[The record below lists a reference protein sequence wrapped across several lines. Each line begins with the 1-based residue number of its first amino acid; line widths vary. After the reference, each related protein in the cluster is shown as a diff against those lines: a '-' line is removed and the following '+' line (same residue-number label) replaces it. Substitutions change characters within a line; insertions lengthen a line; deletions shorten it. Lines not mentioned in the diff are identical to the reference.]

1 MQSSLSPAAAG
12 HGILPSFSPI
22 RPTLPLDRR
31 GSLRNGNRAG
41 DFLAAPRCNACTR
54 AHGACRQPAM
64 ANGRCRFH
72 GGLSTGPRTAEGR
85 ARCARAR
92 RTHGAYSREILELR
106 RAARAH
112 GRRVRSLLAQM
123 RGRGPAPA
131 GHGVLPSKSIVG
143 ARCARPSL
151 SGATPLPM
159 KTQLDD
165 PRARA
170 ARPYTS
176 DTTISA
182 GHLPAVRLRQ
192 AGGVLPS
199 FSRVGAFLRGIFGLG
214 TRRVAPARPRPY
226 VPGAPPVR

>member
-1 MQSSLSPAAAG
+1 MPSSSPAAAG
-12 HGILPSFSPI
+12 HGLLPSFSPD

-31 GSLRNGNRAG
+31 GCLRNGNRTG

-54 AHGACRQPAM
+54 FGGTCRQPAM

-123 RGRGPAPA
+123 RGRRPAPA
-131 GHGVLPSKSIVG
+131 GHGVHPSKSIVG

-159 KTQLDD
+159 KTHLDD
-165 PRARA
+165 PRTRA

-176 DTTISA
+176 DTASSA
-182 GHLPAVRLRQ
+182 GH
-192 AGGVLPS
+192 GVLPS
-199 FSRVGAFLRGIFGLG
+199 FSRIGAFLRRMLGLG
-214 TRRVAPARPRPY
+214 TPRVAPARPRPY
-226 VPGAPPVR
+226 VPGAPPTR